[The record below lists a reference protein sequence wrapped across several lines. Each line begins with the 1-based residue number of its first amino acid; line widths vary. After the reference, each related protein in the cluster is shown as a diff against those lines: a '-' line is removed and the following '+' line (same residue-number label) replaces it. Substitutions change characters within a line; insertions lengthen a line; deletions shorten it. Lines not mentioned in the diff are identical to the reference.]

1 MRSAS
6 LPQLPG
12 GLPST
17 NVRRVPRKPSI
28 SDTFRHRLAPAT
40 PVDHSWAT
48 PEPKRASPVWN
59 SLEEQPRTWTPC
71 GELHAW
77 TSPGPR
83 AWLKERLLEA
93 EDTGSDALDALSA
106 YVMRKHNPNM
116 GLSSLIAHV
125 KHNIRGHQHSLPISQ
140 LLEPLEEVINL
151 PINLADFWMYSL
163 ISLDSIESRTVH

>member
-1 MRSAS
+1 MKYLCNSHRDEFANNPQQASQAWRGIIVQARGLFHLQEWSKATVLYGNAFEISELLLSSNPSQYSVDRYLRSA
-6 LPQLPG
+6 
-12 GLPST
+12 
-17 NVRRVPRKPSI
+17 
-28 SDTFRHRLAPAT
+28 
-40 PVDHSWAT
+40 
-48 PEPKRASPVWN
+48 
-59 SLEEQPRTWTPC
+59 LEY
-71 GELHAW
+71 
-77 TSPGPR
+77 
-83 AWLKERLLEA
+83 
-93 EDTGSDALDALSA
+93 A